1 MALHDVPGGLPL
13 PPATLILG
21 GARSGKSAL
30 AEAMAAA
37 ASNRLTYLATGQAV
51 DDEMARR
58 IAEHQARRSGWAT
71 VEEPLAM
78 PRALAEHAVEG
89 SVVVVDCL
97 SFWLANLMQ
106 AERDVTRETA
116 RLVTVLRHLPGA
128 AIFVGN
134 EVGHDIVPVN
144 ELARRFRD
152 ANGVL
157 NQQVAAACQR
167 VILTV
172 AGLPLVLKKEEDD

>member
-1 MALHDVPGGLPL
+1 MALDDVPGGLPL

-30 AEAMAAA
+30 AESMARA

-51 DDEMARR
+51 DDEMAAR
-58 IAEHQARRSGWAT
+58 IAEHQARRDGWAT

-78 PRALAEHAVEG
+78 PRALAEHAG
-89 SVVVVDCL
+89 AGCVVVVDCL
-97 SFWLANLMQ
+97 SFWLANLME
-106 AERDVTRETA
+106 AGRDIERDTA
-116 RLVTVLRHLPGA
+116 RLLSVLRHLPGSV
-128 AIFVGN
+128 IFVGN
-134 EVGHDIVPVN
+134 EVGHDIVPIN
-144 ELARRFRD
+144 DLARRFRD
-152 ANGVL
+152 ANGRL

-172 AGLPLVLKKEEDD
+172 AGLPMMLKKEDD

>member
-21 GARSGKSAL
+21 GARCGKSAL
-30 AEAMAAA
+30 AEAMAV
-37 ASNRLTYLATGQAV
+37 ASGDRLTYLATGLAV
-51 DDEMARR
+51 DDEMAAR
-58 IAEHQARRSGWAT
+58 IAEHQARRDGWTT

-78 PRALAEHAVEG
+78 PRALAEHAG
-89 SVVVVDCL
+89 DGCVVVVDCL
-97 SFWLANLMQ
+97 SFWLANLME
-106 AERDVTRETA
+106 AERDVARETD
-116 RLVTVLRHLPGA
+116 RLVRVLRNLPGA
-128 AIFVGN
+128 AILVGN

-152 ANGVL
+152 ANGRL
-157 NQQVAAACQR
+157 NQQIAAACQR

-172 AGLPLVLKKEEDD
+172 AGLPMILKKEEE